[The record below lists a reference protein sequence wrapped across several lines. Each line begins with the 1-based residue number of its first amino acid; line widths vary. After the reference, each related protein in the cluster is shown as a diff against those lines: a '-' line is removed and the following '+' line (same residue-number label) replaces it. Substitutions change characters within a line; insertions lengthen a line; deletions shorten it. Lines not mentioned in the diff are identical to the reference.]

1 MPKARTLPTMGQPQP
16 GRPIAPAQAATQ
28 ADGPRTLIGALL
40 VPIEQIAPDPDQPRH
55 DMGGDRLADLAA
67 SLKEYGVLQPL
78 LVREAGLLDDGRTR
92 YMIVAGGRRYA
103 AAQQAGLVRL
113 PIVVRESEGATL
125 RVTQLIEN
133 VQRQDLAPLEEAR
146 AVQELMDA
154 DGLTAA
160 ALATRLHI
168 SPQKVRDRVL
178 LLSDQVM
185 ADAVQRGQIT
195 PTTAR
200 DVLRMADETQVP
212 LRVSI
217 AEGDRIDGAAIQ
229 TARARAA
236 ASGVV
241 NPRSKGGGRSVRAH
255 PPKDA
260 GTPAQ
265 EHTAYVPD
273 PVQGLYEAF
282 KGWEAQVSHLA
293 PHDLQRLVGLIRDDM
308 QSFIASVTEMTSNE
322 RDGAIEAVR
331 TGDTL

>member
-1 MPKARTLPTMGQPQP
+1 MPNRKAPLAIPSL
-16 GRPIAPAQAATQ
+16 GRGQAAHPAGSPVTRE
-28 ADGPRTLIGALL
+28 GERVLPGAMS
-40 VPIEQIAPDPDQPRH
+40 VPIEQVVPDPNQPRR
-55 DMGGDRLADLAA
+55 DMGDERMAELAA
-67 SLKEYGVLQPL
+67 SLTEYGVLQPL

-92 YMIVAGGRRYA
+92 YIIIAGGRRYA
-103 AAQQAGLVRL
+103 AALLAGLARL
-113 PIVVRESEGATL
+113 PLLVRESEGATL
-125 RVTQLIEN
+125 RITQLVEN
-133 VQRQDLAPLEEAR
+133 IQRQDLAPLEEAR
-146 AVQELMDA
+146 AFQELMDT

-168 SPQKVRDRVL
+168 SPQKVRDRLL

-212 LRVSI
+212 LRASI

-282 KGWEAQVSHLA
+282 KGWEAQASQLV
-293 PHDLQRLVGLIRDDM
+293 PHDLQRLVGLIRGDM
-308 QSFIASVTEMTSNE
+308 QKFIAIVIEMTSNE
-322 RDGAIEAVR
+322 RDGVIEVER

>member
-1 MPKARTLPTMGQPQP
+1 MPKVRTLPAMGQPQP

-40 VPIEQIAPDPDQPRH
+40 VPIAQLVPDPDQPRR
-55 DMGGDRLADLAA
+55 DMGDERLVELAA

-78 LVREAGLLDDGRTR
+78 LVRDAGLLDDGRTR

-103 AAQQAGLVRL
+103 AAQQAGLARL
-113 PIVVRESEGATL
+113 PVVVRETAGATL

-133 VQRQDLAPLEEAR
+133 IQRQDLAPLEEAR
-146 AVQELMDA
+146 AFQELMDA

-168 SPQKVRDRVL
+168 SPQKVRDRLL

-212 LRVSI
+212 LRASI
-217 AEGDRIDGAAIQ
+217 AEGDRIDGVAIQ

-265 EHTAYVPD
+265 EHTPYVPD

-282 KGWEAQVSHLA
+282 KGWEAQVSHLV

-322 RDGAIEAVR
+322 RDGAIEAVS